1 MLRFYLKNGVTGVHF
16 FTIIS
21 SNLMTRLEYQLMQIC
36 SRNKDGSFA
45 TQANRRAMLSLFS
58 EQLKDIGYKVNQL
71 KTADLKGRH
80 VNALIKKWQAE
91 GKSTGTIKN
100 RMSAMRWLFE
110 KIGKS
115 EVIKKNSVYGIEN
128 RQYVTN
134 QNKSISLHD
143 IDLSKIDPFIAQ
155 SLRLQDC
162 FGLRREESMKF
173 QPKFALDGQTLDNA
187 KYIRLK
193 DSWTKGG
200 RPRTIPIS
208 NENQRNE
215 LRNAYALAVKNGGS
229 MIPEEKSYKAHKSNF
244 EAVTHAL
251 GVGQTHGLRHGYAQ
265 TRYRELIGFDCPAV
279 GRSRSL
285 SADEQVKD
293 KEIRM
298 LISEELGHSRINI
311 TSVYLGSW
319 SKK

>member
-1 MLRFYLKNGVTGVHF
+1 MN
-16 FTIIS
+16 
-21 SNLMTRLEYQLMQIC
+21 RLEYQLVKLC
-36 SRNKDGSFA
+36 ERNRDGSHA
-45 TQANRRAMLSLFS
+45 TQANRKAMFSLFT
-58 EQLKDIGYKVNQL
+58 EQLKECGFKINQMRPS
-71 KTADLKGRH
+71 DLKGRH
-80 VNALIKKWQAE
+80 INALVEKWKLE

-100 RMSAMRWLFE
+100 RMVAVRWWAE
-110 KIGKS
+110 KIGKA
-115 EVIKKNSVYGIEN
+115 EIVKENSIYGIEN
-128 RQYVTN
+128 RVYVTN
-134 QNKSISLHD
+134 ANKSVSIQDLDLNS
-143 IDLSKIDPFIAQ
+143 IDENIAQ
-155 SLRLQDC
+155 SLRLQDA

-173 QPKFALDGQTLDNA
+173 QPEYALDGQAIDNA

-200 RPRTIPIS
+200 RPRNIPIS
-208 NENQRNE
+208 NEKQRQE
-215 LRNAYALAVKNGGS
+215 LRNAYAQAIKNGGS
-229 MIPEEKSYKAHKSNF
+229 MIPQNKTYKTHLASF
-244 EAVTHAL
+244 ERVTHGL

-279 GRSRSL
+279 GGFRSL
-285 SADEQVKD
+285 TSEEIAKD